1 MLQHPF
7 KRLSQ
12 LAGVPPLAP
21 PATRAPSRTAKV
33 NTHSVSGWVGILL
46 IVAAS
51 APARAESFP
60 PAPGGENFIYD
71 SAKLLRSGDEARI
84 ADAQHEAFALHDTP
98 IVVVTIYRM
107 SDYTPRPLGIEG
119 FARRWFDTW
128 GIGKAG
134 SNKGILV
141 LVSEG
146 DRQARIELGGDW
158 GHGWDTHARRIMDR
172 TIIPAFKEGDY
183 SRGIQEGVKALAE
196 MAAGGPRGQPP
207 RPGVLERLE
216 SSDAAKTLAKT
227 SAFPRNTLIYMV
239 IGGALLIVASFF
251 FPEHRKML
259 LLIGFGLIAVALF
272 TWIVVVIIGL
282 ISRGRRGRG
291 SGGVGGGFGG
301 GSSGGGG
308 ASGSW

>member
-1 MLQHPF
+1 MTAPAV
-7 KRLSQ
+7 KRAAVVRQ
-12 LAGVPPLAP
+12 ARRAAAGVSANRALGLLGLLLALAAFGPL
-21 PATRAPSRTAKV
+21 RAD
-33 NTHSVSGWVGILL
+33 G
-46 IVAAS
+46 
-51 APARAESFP
+51 FP
-60 PAPGGENFIYD
+60 PSPGGENFIYD
-71 SAKLLRSGDEARI
+71 SARLLRSGDAARI
-84 ADAQHEAFALHDTP
+84 EDAQHEAFALHDTP

-119 FARRWFDTW
+119 FARRWFDSW

-134 SNKGILV
+134 SNKGILL

-196 MAAGGPRGQPP
+196 MAASGPRGEPP
-207 RPGVLERLE
+207 RPGMLERLE
-216 SSDAAKTLAKT
+216 SSDAAKTLART

-239 IGGALLIVASFF
+239 IAGALLIVASFF
-251 FPEHRKML
+251 FPEHRKTL
-259 LLIGFGLIAVALF
+259 LLIGCGLIAAALF
-272 TWIVVVIIGL
+272 TWIVLAIIGL
-282 ISRGRRGRG
+282 ISRGRRGRA
-291 SGGVGGGFGG
+291 GGGFGGGFGG